1 MSLCLALKL
10 KKVLSYQ
17 MFRYQILIEY
27 VGTNFRGWQIQK
39 KGKTIQGLV
48 QEKISNLL
56 KEKIILQ
63 GSGRTDTGVHA
74 IEQSAHFD
82 CKNEIKQLNRFLKSI
97 NHFLNKDN
105 ITILKLRKRGENFH
119 ARFSAKTR
127 IYKYIIINRLSV
139 PVLEKNRGWHVM
151 KELDLVAMKKGAKK
165 LVGTKDFSTFRASS
179 CKAKSPIK
187 TMKLVKIKSYKNKIE
202 IEFRSQ
208 SFLQQQVRSMVGC
221 LKYLGEKK
229 WSLKKFENIMKS
241 KKRILC
247 APPAP
252 PEGLFLVRVI
262 Y

>member
-1 MSLCLALKL
+1 
-10 KKVLSYQ
+10 

-27 VGTNFRGWQIQK
+27 VGTNFRGWQVQK
-39 KGKTIQGLV
+39 KGKTIQGLI
-48 QEKISNLL
+48 QAKISKLL
-56 KEKIILQ
+56 KEKILLI

-82 CKNEIKQLNRFLKSI
+82 CKNQIKETDKFLKSV
-97 NHFLNKDN
+97 NHFLNKDGV
-105 ITILKLRKRGENFH
+105 TVLKIKKRNTNFH
-119 ARFSAKTR
+119 ARFSAR
-127 IYKYIIINRLSV
+127 MRVYKYIIINRLGG
-139 PVLEKNRGWHVM
+139 PVIEKDRAWHIM
-151 KELDLVAMKKGAKK
+151 KELDLTTMKKAAKK

-179 CKAKSPIK
+179 CRAKSPIK
-187 TMKLVKIKSYKNKIE
+187 TMKLVKIKSLKNKME

-221 LKYLGEKK
+221 LKYVGEKK
-229 WSLKKFENIMKS
+229 WSLKKFENVMKS

-252 PEGLFLVRVI
+252 PQGLFLVRII

>member
-1 MSLCLALKL
+1 
-10 KKVLSYQ
+10 

-27 VGTNFRGWQIQK
+27 VGTNFRGWQVQK

-48 QEKISNLL
+48 QEKISKLL
-56 KEKIILQ
+56 REKITLL

-82 CKNEIKQLNRFLKSI
+82 CKNQIKEFNRFLKSI
-97 NHFLNKDN
+97 NHFLNEYGVAV
-105 ITILKLRKRGENFH
+105 LKIKKRNNNFH
-119 ARFSAKTR
+119 ARFSARIR
-127 IYKYIIINRLSV
+127 IYKYIIINRLSG
-139 PVLEKNRGWHVM
+139 PVLEKDRGWHIM
-151 KELDLVAMKKGAKK
+151 KELDLATMKKGAKK

-179 CKAKSPIK
+179 CRAKSSIK
-187 TMKLVKIKSYKNKIE
+187 TMKLVRIKSNKNKIE

-229 WSLKKFENIMKS
+229 WSLKKFEDVMKS
-241 KKRILC
+241 KKRVLC

-252 PEGLFLVRVI
+252 PHGLYLSRII